1 MAEEIRAAIE
11 QVQGAQSCAAV
22 MRSRAHWGPA
32 AASLARIKVRST
44 CNGPAATACTSSPQ
58 SLRPYMLWQQRVSSK
73 RRRAALQGRLAAG
86 LGRGRRHRRC

>member
-58 SLRPYMLWQQRVSSK
+58 KPKTIHALAAVCSSASAASAGVPPC
-73 RRRAALQGRLAAG
+73 RAA
-86 LGRGRRHRRC
+86 